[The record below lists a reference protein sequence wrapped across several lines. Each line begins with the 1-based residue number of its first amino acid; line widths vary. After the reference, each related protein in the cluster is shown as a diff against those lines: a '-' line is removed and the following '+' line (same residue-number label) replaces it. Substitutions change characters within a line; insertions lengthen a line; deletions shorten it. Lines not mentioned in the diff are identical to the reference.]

1 MIPLFGSSIPKILI
15 NFQKF
20 QGDDMKLI
28 DVLYD
33 MLVRQRNKKQREI
46 VRLRWQKEKLEKQ
59 LAMLKNSRRQ
69 EDT

>member
-1 MIPLFGSSIPKILI
+1 
-15 NFQKF
+15 
-20 QGDDMKLI
+20 MKLI